1 MYKLVASDSR
11 SIRLD
16 SQDISCTWNKD
27 FCWLVFSLLHQQPL
41 QEFSGS
47 PPFSLKNFS
56 PVPSPTDLL
65 PGRGKGGKSRER
77 QRPPAPGLQDHHY
90 HQEAKDSASPGPAP
104 PPSWTTADHP
114 TTRTWPGTVRPA
126 VNASVVGPA
135 SATSECTTWRRVL
148 LILAS
153 FSTQ

>member
-1 MYKLVASDSR
+1 MPSSSLMSHY
-11 SIRLD
+11 SITAHGIRT
-16 SQDISCTWNKD
+16 SAGWFSSHCT
-27 FCWLVFSLLHQQPL
+27 SSPL
-41 QEFSGS
+41 KNFQAA

-90 HQEAKDSASPGPAP
+90 HQEAKDSASSGPAP
-104 PPSWTTADHP
+104 PPPWTTADHP